1 MVNRRNLL
9 RAGLGAGIGAGVSAL
24 YPWQDSIAQSA
35 TPLNIDQLIAAAK
48 AEGEVVFYLSATEPI
63 AKALADAFSAKYG
76 IRTAFVRLS
85 PAPMVQRFTAE
96 SEGGNPA
103 TDLVWI
109 GTSPAFNLAFGREA
123 VKRGWIESISR
134 AGLPVL
140 QGGAFPTRFM
150 RENSVVVE
158 LGMWVIGYNTDRI
171 KAAEIPKN
179 WTQTLDAKFRG
190 QILIPDPLVSNAY
203 IGFWGLLYE
212 TYGEEFFARLRD
224 LKPRFV
230 PSAVPG
236 TQALAAG
243 EAILAL
249 PTVTALTSSLKEKGA
264 PVDRFIPD
272 VTTST
277 ESEIFLVARN
287 RSKHPNAGRL
297 LANYMMSEE
306 GNRVINGVS
315 GGIVSIYDT
324 RSMPS
329 GYKSPRENIDN
340 PTIKRLLGI

>member
-1 MVNRRNLL
+1 MIDRRDLL
-9 RAGLGAGIGAGVSAL
+9 KASIGIGASAL
-24 YPWQDSIAQSA
+24 MPWRESIGQTAPQ
-35 TPLNIDQLIAAAK
+35 LNLDPLIAAAK

-63 AKALADAFSAKYG
+63 AKALSDAFSAKYG
-76 IRTAFVRLS
+76 IKTSFVRLS
-85 PAPMVQRFTAE
+85 PAPMVQRFAAE

-109 GTSPAFNLAFGREA
+109 GTSPAFNLAFGRDA
-123 VKRGWIESISR
+123 VKRGWIESLPRS
-134 AGLPVL
+134 GLPVL
-140 QGGAFPTRFM
+140 QGGRFPARFL
-150 RENSVVVE
+150 RENSAVVE

-171 KAAEIPKN
+171 KQADVPKN
-179 WTQTLDAKFRG
+179 WTETLDPKFRG

-203 IGFWGLLYE
+203 IGFWGLLFE
-212 TYGEEFFARLRD
+212 TYGEEFFTKLRD

-249 PTVTALTSSLKEKGA
+249 PTVTALTASLKEKGA

-277 ESEIFLVARN
+277 ESEIFVVARN

-297 LANYMMSEE
+297 LANFMMSEE
-306 GNRVINGVS
+306 GNKVINAVS